1 MPPLLILLLILGFT
15 AANVAATIYLTG
27 VVQMKLSEVAP
38 RLAALGDRLDKVK
51 AEVQKLKDVVLGDPD
66 ASPELVAQLER
77 VETAVSGVD
86 DINEDEPAPV

>member
-38 RLAALGDRLDKVK
+38 RLAAVADKLDKVK
-51 AEVQKLKDVVLGDPD
+51 IEVQKLKDVVLGDPD
-66 ASPELVAQLER
+66 VSQEVVDQFAR
-77 VETAVSGVD
+77 VEQTLGAVD
-86 DINEDEPAPV
+86 DINEDA